1 MAKEHP
7 ILFSAE
13 MVRVVLD
20 GRKTQT
26 RRVGEWYKKWQV
38 GDLLWVREN
47 VRTICY
53 QRGPD
58 FSYGEYCIEYI
69 ADKTL
74 VKCSEEHEQWW
85 RHNWHIRPS
94 TTIPSIF
101 MPKWAA
107 RIWLEITG
115 IKVERVQ
122 DMYEQDAEAEGAV
135 KMHLDDLGQT
145 WSTYVR
151 GFQSLW
157 DSINAKRG
165 FGWDKNP
172 WCWVIEFKRIAR
184 TR

>member
-1 MAKEHP
+1 
-7 ILFSAE
+7 
-13 MVRVVLD
+13 
-20 GRKTQT
+20 
-26 RRVGEWYKKWQV
+26 
-38 GDLLWVREN
+38 
-47 VRTICY
+47 
-53 QRGPD
+53 
-58 FSYGEYCIEYI
+58 
-69 ADKTL
+69 
-74 VKCSEEHEQWW
+74 
-85 RHNWHIRPS
+85 
-94 TTIPSIF
+94 